1 MTGINQQ
8 PREASEARPGIGEYL
23 LSMSAQLRAPLNAV
37 IGTSGLLLE
46 DDLSEKQRQHV
57 NTMHAAAEGL
67 SSTLNDL
74 LDLARIAAGRLVIEP
89 IPFDLKSMIE
99 ETASVLSPR
108 ANERGLALRV
118 DLRPELPRQVVGDP
132 GRTRQI
138 LGNLIGHAV
147 NNTKQGEVVIR
158 VLPDGDRGG
167 APAIRFVIEDT
178 GVTIAPER
186 MSSLFDDYV
195 PVDAA
200 SYRSFGVTG
209 LGLRISDELVRLMEG
224 EIGADTEPGRGN
236 RYWFSLPM
244 PVPAPSDAATLEVS
258 KAVRG
263 GRVLII
269 EADPASRT
277 RLTDQ
282 IESAGWDV
290 EFSSDLES
298 VFEVLREG
306 AAIGNP
312 FQACILSHYA
322 VRPLH
327 ADLATRLKADQRL
340 ASVALVMATSVG
352 SPGEAKKL
360 WHAGFAGY
368 LRKPVPTEEVHETLR
383 ALERVGADGRG
394 PAMITRHLLAE
405 VRNAQSFAVEGIDEM
420 LATLTA
426 APTRRAL
433 VLGGEPAD
441 QESLRTATA
450 AHGLE
455 VETAEGP
462 DFEID
467 QVAANGYEIV
477 VLDTRFLENPAATVS
492 MIRERLGRGGVPI
505 VALAADEASRM
516 TLVTQGID
524 DVLIVPVREIDAAA
538 TIGKW
543 TGAPVPAPV
552 QAAENDLV
560 TEVAEASE
568 EPVVME
574 APSVLEEPVALEAP
588 VVVEDSVVVEESVAV
603 AAAVPIEEL
612 TIAAEPVV
620 LESPEPVQEP
630 AAEAVAEIA
639 VELPEAPI
647 VVESVAT
654 PPAAPAVPAG
664 ELVVTPVEGLNESL
678 WEVEPNVS
686 AIDGLMTA
694 ETPESAAD
702 GEVEPIDIALPS
714 DELSRNAVVYT
725 HAPVPDVVYPAAV
738 AVLEP
743 ESEELP
749 AAIEA
754 QAIEISVA
762 EPPAAEPPSAEPP
775 SAEVPSAEPP
785 SAELPSTIVGI
796 IIVDQLAHGGGFFTQ
811 HLVVS
816 FVREAP
822 FRIASLATAAT
833 RGDRAR
839 MEESLLALRQTSES
853 IGAARLSALASR
865 TLGRIGAGQV
875 EEATAMI
882 AAIETG
888 FHEVRQ
894 ALETAGPAGLP
905 AEIPAVSAAFLDQIA
920 PQREGPGRM
929 LADRLVASF
938 TADAP
943 NRIQDLREAVNR
955 GDAEAAQ
962 RIAQTLKGM
971 CGLIG
976 AEPLAKL
983 AALVEADA
991 RLKRVGQAERYLEH
1005 LDIELARV
1013 EAQLKR

>member
-1 MTGINQQ
+1 MTELNQQ

-23 LSMSAQLRAPLNAV
+23 LSMSPQLRAPLNAV
-37 IGTSGLLLE
+37 IGTAGLLLE
-46 DDLSEKQRQHV
+46 DDLSEKQRQYV
-57 NTMHAAAEGL
+57 NTIHAATEGL

-167 APAIRFVIEDT
+167 IPAIRFVIEDT
-178 GVTIAPER
+178 GATIAPDR
-186 MSSLFDDYV
+186 LSSLFDDYV

-224 EIGADTEPGRGN
+224 DLGADTEPGRGN
-236 RYWFSLPM
+236 RYWFSLPL
-244 PVPAPSDAATLEVS
+244 PVPAPGGASTLEVS

-269 EADPASRT
+269 EADPASRA

-290 EFSSDLES
+290 DFSSDLES

-327 ADLATRLKADQRL
+327 SDLATRLKADQRL
-340 ASVALVMATSVG
+340 ASVALVMATAVG

-368 LRKPVPTEEVHETLR
+368 LRKPVPTEEIHETLR

-405 VRNAQSFAVEGIDEM
+405 VRNAQTFAVEGIDEM

-433 VLGGEPAD
+433 VLGGDPAD
-441 QESLRTATA
+441 QESLRMATA
-450 AHGLE
+450 AHGLD

-462 DFEID
+462 NFEID

-477 VLDTRFLENPAATVS
+477 VLDTRFLEDPAATVS

-505 VALAADEASRM
+505 VALATDEASRVS
-516 TLVTQGID
+516 LVAQGID
-524 DVLIVPVREIDAAA
+524 DVLMVPVREIDAAA

-543 TGAPVPAPV
+543 TGAPAVV
-552 QAAENDLV
+552 I
-560 TEVAEASE
+560 E
-568 EPVVME
+568 EPVI
-574 APSVLEEPVALEAP
+574 AEEPVMAAEPVAVEESIIVEEPALAVES
-588 VVVEDSVVVEESVAV
+588 VVVEDLDAPLESVAI
-603 AAAVPIEEL
+603 AIEEL
-612 TIAAEPVV
+612 TVVAEPV
-620 LESPEPVQEP
+620 
-630 AAEAVAEIA
+630 AEISIS
-639 VELPEAPI
+639 VVEAPI
-647 VVESVAT
+647 VIEAV
-654 PPAAPAVPAG
+654 AAPPVVPAG
-664 ELVVTPVEGLNESL
+664 DLVVTPVEGLNESL
-678 WEVEPNVS
+678 WEVEPTVA
-686 AIDGLMTA
+686 AIDGLMTVEA
-694 ETPESAAD
+694 SEPADD
-702 GEVEPIDIALPS
+702 GEVEPVEIALPS
-714 DELSRNAVVYT
+714 DELTPNAVIYT
-725 HAPVPDVVYPAAV
+725 HAPAPDVVFLAAV
-738 AVLEP
+738 PVEEP
-743 ESEELP
+743 LP
-749 AAIEA
+749 IAIEA
-754 QAIEISVA
+754 LAIEVA
-762 EPPAAEPPSAEPP
+762 VAEPPSAEPP
-775 SAEVPSAEPP
+775 SAEPPSAEPP
-785 SAELPSTIVGI
+785 SAEQPSAEIALPQEIVGI
-796 IIVDQLAHGGGFFTQ
+796 MIVDQLTHGGGFFTQ

-839 MEESLLALRQTSES
+839 MEESLLALRQTSDS

-865 TLGRIGAGQV
+865 TLGRIGAGQI
-875 EEATAMI
+875 EEATAMLG
-882 AAIETG
+882 AIETG

-894 ALETAGPAGLP
+894 ALEAAGPAGLP
-905 AEIPAVSAAFLDQIA
+905 AEIPAVSTAFLDQIA
-920 PQREGPGRM
+920 PEREGPGRM

-1013 EAQLKR
+1013 QAQLQK